1 MATGRAGGIPSR
13 SQGALVMA
21 ADHII
26 EVYRAANALEAHA
39 LCDALNEAGVQARLI
54 LASAIG
60 IGGFLVFVGYQFR

>member
-1 MATGRAGGIPSR
+1 
-13 SQGALVMA
+13 MA